1 MHLQEEVIVAENFE
15 NPWMTQGALLDPTV
29 SGQIGYRGDAYKYE
43 GSHSQGD
50 ILRYNRPE
58 FRDVSS
64 SLSDLGYDPI
74 QGYQY
79 NMGSSIMDT
88 LYDVFDQSATGFD
101 ISNFI
106 DVDSLNQRLSQEAGP
121 IQVTDWDEHAIIG
134 SPGNYRYWDSGE
146 TIDQYGDI
154 VGDPTFSF
162 DEQIGGPSGALGFTN
177 LFDKESIANTLSR
190 MAGYSGALD
199 DEGNPIGDIRPGEV
213 TALTP
218 EMMEK
223 TESKYYDPLL
233 EQGREGSIYDLA
245 QNLSQDV
252 SGGFAGSGSTQ
263 AHKSKAERAYTKDI
277 QDILA
282 AILKQKGASTE
293 DVIGRIYDWQ
303 ELIT

>member
-1 MHLQEEVIVAENFE
+1 
-15 NPWMTQGALLDPTV
+15 
-29 SGQIGYRGDAYKYE
+29 
-43 GSHSQGD
+43 
-50 ILRYNRPE
+50 
-58 FRDVSS
+58 
-64 SLSDLGYDPI
+64 
-74 QGYQY
+74 
-79 NMGSSIMDT
+79 MGSSIMDT

-121 IQVTDWDEHAIIG
+121 IQVTDWNEHPIIG
-134 SPGNYRYWDSGE
+134 SPGVRYSDNTRYTGE
-146 TIDQYGDI
+146 TIDQYGNI

-177 LFDKESIANTLSR
+177 LFDKESIAETLSR
-190 MAGYSGALD
+190 MAEYSGALD
-199 DEGNPIGDIRPGEV
+199 DEGNPIADIRPAEV
-213 TALTP
+213 TALTQ

-282 AILKQKGASTE
+282 AILKQKGAATE